1 LKFGAF
7 SKRFISAAIKLQQDV
22 HDKSAALD
30 RERLEV
36 ANLRQDI
43 IDEYEKKSA
52 ELLEYLNSME
62 SAFDHQR
69 LECEEREASLVQVN
83 RDLQNELQ
91 HGCMATLA
99 EHIVKEKETEK
110 RNQEVHKALQ
120 VLQHEGK
127 EQARC
132 YKKEHRK
139 VKELQELVQD
149 LELELQK
156 KEEVFQSCKKRD
168 ERTRKRIENENQE
181 LRRKAA
187 LGWMLGCLSGIL
199 N

>member
-91 HGCMATLA
+91 HGCM
-99 EHIVKEKETEK
+99 
-110 RNQEVHKALQ
+110 
-120 VLQHEGK
+120 
-127 EQARC
+127 
-132 YKKEHRK
+132 Y
-139 VKELQELVQD
+139 
-149 LELELQK
+149 
-156 KEEVFQSCKKRD
+156 
-168 ERTRKRIENENQE
+168 
-181 LRRKAA
+181 
-187 LGWMLGCLSGIL
+187 
-199 N
+199 

>member
-1 LKFGAF
+1 MMQIQDNRSRGRYG
-7 SKRFISAAIKLQQDV
+7 STVSSSEWQDV

-139 VKELQELVQD
+139 VKVSL
-149 LELELQK
+149 
-156 KEEVFQSCKKRD
+156 
-168 ERTRKRIENENQE
+168 
-181 LRRKAA
+181 A
-187 LGWMLGCLSGIL
+187 
-199 N
+199 